1 MAYQP
6 NEAYSPWTNG
16 FINYRCPFPRTMGE
30 NGKEKPLP
38 QKVEELCVLEMCKMY
53 RRLSRMF
60 KWKNLPDTITA
71 RYMELLIMTRGYAGI
86 VHLNGKEYCV
96 FGSLGGTPNWE
107 YMPSSFIVTN
117 PFLKL
122 DKNEYNVYGD
132 NKDCVIIP
140 NNSLYMSL
148 NPQLSVHASILTDI
162 TLTKRAA
169 YIRYRDPD
177 VFLAHDANAQKNVR
191 DYLYKR
197 ENGEVDA
204 ILDKNFMFTT
214 EMLGKEVGGRNII
227 TQLLEAEQYQKAAMF
242 NDFGLQLN
250 YNMKRESITSSE
262 AQLGEGALLPD
273 PDDMMEMRQVA
284 VKEWNAL
291 WGRNISVEFDSAWR
305 NLRVTIESE
314 TAKEAAEVEKT
325 EAEAE
330 AIHSNGEEAEA
341 EAIHSNGEEE
351 ETTPEEPNVEH
362 AEEVVEESE
371 DEKTD

>member
-177 VFLAHDANAQKNVR
+177 VFITHDANAQKNVR

-330 AIHSNGEEAEA
+330 V
-341 EAIHSNGEEE
+341 IHSNGEEE
-351 ETTPEEPNVEH
+351 ETTPEETTPDESNVEQ
-362 AEEVVEESE
+362 AEEIVEESE